1 MFSIFK
7 KDDKKS
13 TDTKCDSIIDKEG
26 YKNVCDAMNDFGI
39 SAKDMTDELAIN
51 EILNISKTIIKK
63 EDEMHIIQN
72 NIDEI
77 MDCTGFV
84 VEGYKIDGCHKNR
97 KYTDVF
103 ADDLKSFLTKDYYD
117 KLHKLEDE
125 VKELKNKLIES

>member
-51 EILNISKTIIKK
+51 EILNISKTISDINGT
-63 EDEMHIIQN
+63 MP
-72 NIDEI
+72 NISGI
-77 MDCTGFV
+77 
-84 VEGYKIDGCHKNR
+84 
-97 KYTDVF
+97 
-103 ADDLKSFLTKDYYD
+103 AS
-117 KLHKLEDE
+117 
-125 VKELKNKLIES
+125 